1 MPREKLAE
9 ARFAL
14 ARGLAAADRE
24 PARARALAEQARDE
38 YLGAQGDFAER
49 LAEIDAWL
57 RTR

>member
-1 MPREKLAE
+1 VFDVGSQGRDGDA
-9 ARFAL
+9 
-14 ARGLAAADRE
+14 E

-38 YLGAQGDFAER
+38 YLAAQGDFAKR